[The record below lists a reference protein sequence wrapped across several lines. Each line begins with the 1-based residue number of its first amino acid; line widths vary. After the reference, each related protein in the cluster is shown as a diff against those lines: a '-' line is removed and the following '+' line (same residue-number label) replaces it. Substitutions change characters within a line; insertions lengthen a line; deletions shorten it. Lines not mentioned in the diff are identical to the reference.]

1 MERVK
6 QASEMLN
13 GKWSYVIYFLVV
25 VIVVIIII
33 TVVDVFFP
41 FLPMNPIG
49 PSVIARS
56 STTFWTSDGENLFIP
71 VSKAPAL
78 PPTNYSM
85 TIQMMIGDSRPQTTG
100 QLRHVVHRGR
110 NPTGPGLGLGLPPTP
125 SIPIIP
131 NSLPILTPV
140 NPNIPIQS
148 GYSTTGLPDFMNPG
162 LLLDNYTNDLHVY
175 IHTHNSNTNTMLLE
189 SVTIEDLPTRTP
201 LNVGIICNGNTI
213 EVYLN
218 CRLYS
223 TLLLKG
229 TPFLTS
235 PDNEWFGKF
244 GTFPMIGLIKNLQ
257 LWSSA
262 IGPTDYMSICKTP
275 SFDNDTLPT
284 IPSLC

>member
-1 MERVK
+1 M
-6 QASEMLN
+6 MN
-13 GKWSYVIYFLVV
+13 GKWSYAIYLLFI
-25 VIVVIIII
+25 VIVVISLVTII
-33 TVVDVFFP
+33 DVFFP

-71 VSKAPAL
+71 VEKAPAL

-85 TIQMMIGDSRPQTTG
+85 SIQLMIGDSRPQTTG
-100 QLRHVVHRGR
+100 QFQHIVHRGR
-110 NPTGPGLGLGLPPTP
+110 MYSSPVPGPGP
-125 SIPIIP
+125 SSGPGTSP
-131 NSLPILTPV
+131 STSL
-140 NPNIPIQS
+140 QA
-148 GYSTTGLPDFMNPG
+148 GYSATGLPVFMNPG
-162 LLLDNYTNDLHVY
+162 LLLDNYKNDLHVY
-175 IHTHNSNTNTMLLE
+175 IHTQSNINNNSLVLE

-201 LNVGIICNGNTI
+201 LNVGIICNGNTL

-223 TLLLKG
+223 TLLLAG
-229 TPFLTS
+229 TPILA
-235 PDNEWFGKF
+235 PADNQWFGKF

-284 IPSLC
+284 VPTLC